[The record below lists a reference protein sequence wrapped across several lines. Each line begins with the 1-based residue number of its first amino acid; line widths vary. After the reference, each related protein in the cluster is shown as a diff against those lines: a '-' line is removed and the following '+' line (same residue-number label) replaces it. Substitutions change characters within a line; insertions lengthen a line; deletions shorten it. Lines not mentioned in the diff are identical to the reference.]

1 MASKKMSQKKNS
13 LEGPKPS
20 FFKKIQNY
28 IDYNNATTRIVT
40 NPSVASKLKKA
51 LEDIVTANE
60 DSKKKKKA
68 AMRLQNFGKKLPK
81 LEEERRKRIAKDKA
95 KIKKTIKLKA
105 NMLQELKEKKE
116 QERRC
121 KRY

>member
-1 MASKKMSQKKNS
+1 MVEIKMSQKKNS

-28 IDYNNATTRIVT
+28 IDYNDATTRFVA

-60 DSKKKKKA
+60 ESKKKEKA
-68 AMRLQNFGKKLPK
+68 ARVLQKFGKKVPK
-81 LEEERRKRIAKDKA
+81 LNEEERRKRRKSCDEIAKLW
-95 KIKKTIKLKA
+95 KKTTKVRRRA
-105 NMLQELKEKKE
+105 QKKNCE
-116 QERRC
+116 G
-121 KRY
+121 

>member
-1 MASKKMSQKKNS
+1 MAAIKMSQKKNS

-28 IDYNNATTRIVT
+28 IDYNDATTRFVA

-60 DSKKKKKA
+60 ESKKKEKA
-68 AMRLQNFGKKLPK
+68 AMS
-81 LEEERRKRIAKDKA
+81 IAKVW
-95 KIKKTIKLKA
+95 KKSTKVK
-105 NMLQELKEKKE
+105 
-116 QERRC
+116 
-121 KRY
+121 